1 METKV
6 IAFANNKGG
15 SGKSTSCSSI
25 AAALSKMGKRVLCID
40 GDMQLNL
47 TLSFFNEEKAFEFAK
62 SEYNTHTLLVKG
74 VPAKDCVRHTD
85 YENLDLLPSSTLL
98 SGVEY
103 ELFTK
108 WQRETVFRR
117 ALQPLK
123 DEGVYDFILVD
134 APPNLGCLVMNIL
147 AASDYLVVPLEASPW
162 GLFGLANMFDFVST
176 VREIN
181 PALAL
186 LGVLV
191 TKVDT
196 RKNYYKQTI
205 ESLSALEGVP
215 VFREVIRLDSSVE
228 WAQDNAKPV
237 VFYRPS
243 SRASKEFESVAGE
256 ICTRV
261 FGGEEEKS
269 GMPV

>member
-1 METKV
+1 METKI

-25 AAALSKMGKRVLCID
+25 AAALAKKGKRVLCID

-47 TLSFFNEEKAFEFAK
+47 TLSFFDEEQAFAFAK
-62 SEYNTHTLLVKG
+62 SEHNTYTLLTKG
-74 VPAKDCVRHTD
+74 AAVKDCVRHTA
-85 YENLDLLPSSTLL
+85 YENIDVLPSSTLM

-103 ELFTK
+103 ELFSK

-123 DEGVYDFILVD
+123 EEGIYDLILVD
-134 APPNLGCLVMNIL
+134 APPTLGCLVMNIL
-147 AASDYLVVPLEASPW
+147 VAADYLIVPLEASPW
-162 GLFGLANMFDFVST
+162 GLFGLANMFDFIGT

-181 PALAL
+181 PALTL

-196 RKNYYKQTI
+196 RKNYYKQTV
-205 ESLSALEGVP
+205 ESLAALENVP
-215 VFREVIRLDSSVE
+215 VFEEVIRLDSAVE
-228 WAQDNAKPV
+228 WAQDASKPV
-237 VFYRPS
+237 VFFRPS

-256 ICTRV
+256 ICRRL
-261 FGGEEEKS
+261 FGEDAQ
-269 GMPV
+269 

>member
-1 METKV
+1 MNTEV

-15 SGKSTSCSSI
+15 SGKSTSCSSV
-25 AAALSKMGKRVLCID
+25 AAALAKQGKRVLCVD

-47 TLSFFNEEKAFEFAK
+47 TLSFFDEEQAFAFAK
-62 SEYNTHTLLVKG
+62 SEHNTYTLLVKDA
-74 VPAKDCVRHTD
+74 PARACIRKTP
-85 YENLDLLPSSTLL
+85 YENIHLLPSSTLM

-108 WQRETVFRR
+108 WQRETILRR
-117 ALQPLK
+117 ALEEVRTSG
-123 DEGVYDFILVD
+123 DYDYILID

-147 AASDYLVVPLEASPW
+147 ACADHLIVPLEASPW
-162 GLFGLANMFDFVST
+162 GLFGLANMFDFVES
-176 VREIN
+176 VRSIN
-181 PALAL
+181 ASLSL

-205 ESLSALEGVP
+205 EDLGRLEGVH
-215 VFREVIRLDSSVE
+215 VFGEVIRLDSSIE
-228 WAQDNAKPV
+228 WAQDNSKPV

-243 SRASKEFESVAGE
+243 SRASKEFATVAAE
-256 ICTRV
+256 IIALC
-261 FGGEEEKS
+261 EKK
-269 GMPV
+269 

>member
-1 METKV
+1 METKI

-47 TLSFFNEEKAFEFAK
+47 TLSFFNEEQAFDFAK
-62 SEYNTHTLLVKG
+62 SDCNTYTLLTKG
-74 VPAKDCVRHTD
+74 VPAKECVRHTE
-85 YENLDLLPSSTLL
+85 YENIDVLPSSTLM

-108 WQRETVFRR
+108 WQRETVLRR
-117 ALQPLK
+117 ALASLK
-123 DEGVYDFILVD
+123 EEGIYDLILVD

-147 AASDYLVVPLEASPW
+147 VAADYLIVPLEASPW

-176 VREIN
+176 VRELN

-191 TKVDT
+191 TKVDV
-196 RKNYYKQTI
+196 RKNYYKQTV
-205 ESLSALEGVP
+205 ESLSALENVP
-215 VFREVIRLDSSVE
+215 VFSEVIRLDSAVE
-228 WAQDNAKPV
+228 WAQDNSRPV

-256 ICTRV
+256 ICEKI
-261 FGGEEEKS
+261 FGEKEER
-269 GMPV
+269 

>member
-1 METKV
+1 MDTK
-6 IAFANNKGG
+6 IISFANNKGG

-25 AAALSKMGKRVLCID
+25 AAALSKQGKRVLCID

-47 TLSFFNEEKAFEFAK
+47 TLSFFDEEKAFEFSK
-62 SEYNTHTLLVKG
+62 SEFNTYTLLTKG
-74 VPAKDCVRHTD
+74 ASVFDCVRKTD
-85 YENLDLLPSSTLL
+85 YENVDILPSSTLM

-103 ELFTK
+103 ELFSK
-108 WQRETVFRR
+108 WQRETILKR
-117 ALQPLK
+117 ALKPLK
-123 DEGVYDFILVD
+123 DEGKYDVILID

-147 AASDYLVVPLEASPW
+147 VASDYLIVPLEASPW
-162 GLFGLANMFDFVST
+162 GLFGLANMFDFIDS

-181 PALAL
+181 GALSL

-205 ESLSALEGVP
+205 ESLSALENVH
-215 VFREVIRLDSSVE
+215 VFQEVIRLDSSVE
-228 WAQDNAKPV
+228 WAQDNSKPV

-243 SRASKEFESVAGE
+243 SRASKEFESVASE
-256 ICTRV
+256 IC
-261 FGGEEEKS
+261 
-269 GMPV
+269 GMIFKEQA